1 MKYKT
6 LKILFS
12 ILVIISCSKDSDEVS
27 YELSS
32 ETNQSTNTSSNTST
46 SSSSTAGS
54 SSTSSSS
61 TAGSSSTSS
70 SSQNDNFDRG
80 SILINYSENIII
92 PRYNTFK
99 ISMDNLKNS
108 IDTFTSSPTIENY
121 DLVQLNWTEA
131 YKKWQ
136 YVEVFNIG
144 KAEEIMFNLTMNA
157 FPVSKER
164 IDIKGKEFFVQ

>member
-27 YELSS
+27 YQLSS
-32 ETNQSTNTSSNTST
+32 N
-46 SSSSTAGS
+46 SSSTAGS
-54 SSTSSSS
+54 TSTSSST
-61 TAGSSSTSS
+61 TAGSTSTGS
-70 SSQNDNFDRG
+70 SSQNDNFDRS

-121 DLVQLNWTEA
+121 NLVQLNWTEA

-144 KAEEIMFNLTMNA
+144 KAEEIMFNLTMNT

-164 IDIKGKEFFVQ
+164 IDSNIENEKTDLTNAQP

>member
-32 ETNQSTNTSSNTST
+32 ETNQSTNTSSNT
-46 SSSSTAGS
+46 
-54 SSTSSSS
+54 STSSSS

-131 YKKWQ
+131 YKNCLL
-136 YVEVFNIG
+136 YTSDAADE
-144 KAEEIMFNLTMNA
+144 
-157 FPVSKER
+157 
-164 IDIKGKEFFVQ
+164 